1 MFSKLRALLTNSHM
15 GKFIIVGMSNTA
27 ASYAI
32 FVILL
37 LLTNNY
43 ILSATL
49 SYLIVLIK
57 SFYFNKSWV
66 FKSNKQVNLKL
77 TLYFLFINL
86 LSLTSNLIILT
97 FLIEVTNVNVYI
109 SQAIA
114 TLIIMGINYNGYK
127 LIFSTTK

>member
-1 MFSKLRALLTNSHM
+1 M
-15 GKFIIVGMSNTA
+15 GKFIIVGISNTA
-27 ASYAI
+27 ASYTI
-32 FVILL
+32 FIILL

-49 SYLIVLIK
+49 SYLIVFIR

-77 TLYFLFINL
+77 TLYFLLINL
-86 LSLTSNLIILT
+86 LSLASNLIILA

-114 TLIIMGINYNGYK
+114 TLIVMGINYNGYK